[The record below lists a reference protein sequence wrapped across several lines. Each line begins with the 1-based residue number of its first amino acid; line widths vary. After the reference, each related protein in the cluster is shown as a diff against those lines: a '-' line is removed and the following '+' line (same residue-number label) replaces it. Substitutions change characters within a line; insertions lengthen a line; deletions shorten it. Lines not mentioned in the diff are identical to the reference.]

1 MKRNRQTALSIILF
15 DTTKAAMNNFYKYLP
30 TSEVDE
36 KWGIY
41 VLNAG
46 CNSIGK
52 HATYPAPDHPSHH
65 NFNWN
70 NGRVLHEYQL
80 IYIANGTGKFESTN
94 CTQVAVKEGTVL
106 ILFPN
111 EWHRF
116 KPDEQMGWDE
126 FWVGFKG
133 DVIEKLVGNE
143 FLSLSNPV
151 LSIGLNDTVIQLL
164 SEIVERTKEEKTG
177 YQQLVSGMVFHLLG
191 KVLSLVKERSFEPE
205 DPTESIINKA
215 RIIFR
220 TNIDHDIDVEKVAED
235 LNVSYAWFRRA
246 FKRYTGIAPNQYII
260 QLKIEKAKALLTDH
274 TKSIKAVAFSLN
286 FESAF
291 YFSKLFKEKTGS
303 SPEEYRKSLW
313 DQQPSKKS

>member
-1 MKRNRQTALSIILF
+1 
-15 DTTKAAMNNFYKYLP
+15 MNNFYKYLP
-30 TSEVDE
+30 TSEADE

-46 CNSIGK
+46 CNSISK
-52 HATYPAPDHPSHH
+52 HATYPAPDHPDHH
-65 NFNWN
+65 NFNWQT
-70 NGRVLHEYQL
+70 GRVLDEYQL
-80 IYIANGTGKFESTN
+80 IYIANGTGKFESSN
-94 CTQVAVKEGTVL
+94 CTQVDVREGSVL
-106 ILFPN
+106 MLFPN

-126 FWVGFKG
+126 FWVGFRG
-133 DVIEKLVGNE
+133 EVIEKLVGND
-143 FLSLSNPV
+143 FLTPSNPV
-151 LSIGLNDTVIQLL
+151 LSVGLSDTIIQLL
-164 SEIVERTKEEKTG
+164 GEIVERTREEKTG

-215 RIIFR
+215 RIVFR
-220 TNIDHDIDVEKVAED
+220 TNIDHDIDIEKVAEE

-246 FKRYTGIAPNQYII
+246 FKRYTGIAPNQYLI

-303 SPEEYRKSLW
+303 SPEEYRKNLW
-313 DQQPSKKS
+313 DQQPPKKG

>member
-1 MKRNRQTALSIILF
+1 
-15 DTTKAAMNNFYKYLP
+15 MNNFYKYLP
-30 TSEVDE
+30 TSEADE
-36 KWGIY
+36 KWGIC

-46 CNSIGK
+46 CNSISK
-52 HATYPAPDHPSHH
+52 HSTYPAPDHPDHH
-65 NFNWN
+65 NFNWQT
-70 NGRVLHEYQL
+70 GRVLDEYQL
-80 IYIANGTGKFESTN
+80 IYIPSGTGKFESAN
-94 CTQVAVKEGTVL
+94 CGQLDIKEGSIF

-133 DVIEKLVGNE
+133 KVIEDLVVND
-143 FLSLSNPV
+143 FLSPKNPV
-151 LSIGLNDTVIQLL
+151 LSIGFDDTVIQLL
-164 SEIVERTKEEKTG
+164 SEIVDRTRDEKTG

-205 DPTESIINKA
+205 DPTECIINKA

-220 TNIDHDIDVEKVAED
+220 TNIDHDIVIEKVAEE
-235 LNVSYAWFRRA
+235 LNISYAWFRRA
-246 FKRYTGIAPNQYII
+246 FKKYTGIAPNQYII

-274 TKSIKAVAFSLN
+274 SKSVKAIAFSMN

-303 SPEEYRKSLW
+303 SPEEYRKKLL
-313 DQQPSKKS
+313 DQHPQKKD

>member
-1 MKRNRQTALSIILF
+1 
-15 DTTKAAMNNFYKYLP
+15 MNNIYKYLP
-30 TSEVDE
+30 TSSADE
-36 KWGIY
+36 RWGIY

-52 HATYPAPDHPSHH
+52 HATYPAPDHPDHH
-65 NFNWN
+65 YFNWN
-70 NGRVLHEYQL
+70 NGRVLDEFQL
-80 IYIANGTGKFESTN
+80 IYIAKGEGKFESTS
-94 CTQVAVKEGTVL
+94 CSEAEVKEGTML

-116 KPDEQMGWDE
+116 KPNEQTGWDE

-133 DVIEKLVGNE
+133 AVIENLLRQD
-143 FLSLSNPV
+143 FLSITNPV
-151 LSIGLNDTVIQLL
+151 LHIGISETVIQLL
-164 SEIVERTKEEKTG
+164 GEIIERTKEEKTG

-191 KVLSLVKERSFEPE
+191 KIQSLVKERSFQPE

-220 TNIDHDIDVEKVAED
+220 TNIDQDINVEKVAEE
-235 LNVSYAWFRRA
+235 LNVSYAWFRRS
-246 FKRYTGIAPNQYII
+246 FKTYTGIAPNQYII

-274 TKSIKAVAFSLN
+274 SKSIKAVAFSLN

-303 SPEEYRKSLW
+303 SPEEYRKNLK
-313 DQQPSKKS
+313 DQQPMKSK